1 MPTPADLPPLL
12 HWLNDKLDVAVRAQ
26 PLREGSDLLAF
37 RMDLSRFRLRLSEH
51 TPCLV
56 VPATLIQ
63 AHTPIQLKRQIM
75 DTLLREGWLR
85 RNTLVLADGDASST
99 DELKVLCRSETLPP
113 LILDAA
119 AQHRILAGPANSN
132 ALIDEISRQAPLTAL
147 SVYETSAPVQGAQ
160 FFGRE
165 SELRDILQKSTTS
178 FLIFGNRRMGKTS
191 LVREVLRRMRHE
203 ARSDSAD
210 GGSTAQPTQLY
221 FDCSIFR
228 NKEEF
233 YAEVIRELDGPR
245 EIERLYRDKSF
256 SMVSFLQ
263 RMYRAR
269 REKIVLCLDEVDHLL
284 AWDALDNWQVIATL
298 RALAATSQTVVQSA
312 HGDRGG
318 GDRGD
323 DDRQPLRVI
332 MAGFRMA
339 QAWAENKDTPLF
351 NFASLMRVTNF
362 DHRTTEQLVAE
373 PMFNL
378 GLTLV
383 DRSALV
389 NRIFRET
396 GGHPNL
402 IQHYCD
408 FIVRRLDQTGSR
420 EVTPK
425 LLDDVLNDSAL
436 RSRVT
441 DELMAN
447 ASNLEQFIIF
457 SFIHQADAPDRFTL
471 SQADGW
477 LKAREVELPRSDL
490 EHALTALET
499 SGMLVRDGKQYGFAF
514 SVLRRML
521 SENWDVDYQL
531 RKILEEGVV

>member
-1 MPTPADLPPLL
+1 MPTPPELPPLL

-26 PLREGSDLLAF
+26 PLREANELLAF
-37 RMDLSRFRLRLSEH
+37 RVDLSRFRLRLSEN

-56 VPATLIQ
+56 VPADLMR
-63 AHTPIQLKRQIM
+63 ARSAIQLKRQLM

-85 RNTLVLADGDASST
+85 RNTLVLADGDAADEDAAAT
-99 DELKVLCRSETLPP
+99 DELKVLCRSEALPP

-119 AQHRILAGPANSN
+119 SQYRIMAGPTNSN
-132 ALIDEISRQAPLTAL
+132 VLIEEISKQAPLTAL

-191 LVREVLRRMRHE
+191 LVREVLRRLKHE
-203 ARSDSAD
+203 SSNSNEALDIA
-210 GGSTAQPTQLY
+210 AMPTQLY

-228 NKEEF
+228 NRQEF

-263 RMYRAR
+263 RIYRAR

-284 AWDALDNWQVIATL
+284 AWDSQDSWQVISTL
-298 RALAATSQTVVQSA
+298 RALAATTQAGA
-312 HGDRGG
+312 HGNRGSDR
-318 GDRGD
+318 DE
-323 DDRQPLRVI
+323 DRQPLRVI
-332 MAGFRMA
+332 MAGFRRA
-339 QAWAENKDTPLF
+339 QAWAENRDTPLF

-362 DHRTTEQLVAE
+362 DHRTTEQLVTE

-378 GLTLV
+378 GLTLT

-396 GGHPNL
+396 GGQPNL

-408 FIVRRLDQTGSR
+408 FMVRRLDQTGSR
-420 EVTPK
+420 EVTPQ

-457 SFIHQADAPDRFTL
+457 SFIQQASAPDRFTL
-471 SQADGW
+471 GQADDW
-477 LKAREVELPRSDL
+477 LKVHKVELPRIDI

-499 SGMLVRDGKQYGFAF
+499 SGMLARDGRQYGFAF

-521 SENWDVDYQL
+521 SENWDMDYQL
-531 RKILEEGVV
+531 RKILEEGLL

>member
-26 PLREGSDLLAF
+26 PLREGSELLAF

-56 VPATLIQ
+56 VPAVLIQ

-85 RNTLVLADGDASST
+85 RNTLVLAEGDASST
-99 DELKVLCRSETLPP
+99 DQLKVLCRSETLPP

-203 ARSDSAD
+203 ARNENAD
-210 GGSTAQPTQLY
+210 GSASTAQPTQLY

-284 AWDALDNWQVIATL
+284 AWDSQDNWQVIATL
-298 RALAATSQTVVQSA
+298 RALAATTQAASPGTHA
-312 HGDRGG
+312 ER
-318 GDRGD
+318 D

-332 MAGFRMA
+332 MAGFRQA

-477 LKAREVELPRSDL
+477 LTAREVELPRSDL